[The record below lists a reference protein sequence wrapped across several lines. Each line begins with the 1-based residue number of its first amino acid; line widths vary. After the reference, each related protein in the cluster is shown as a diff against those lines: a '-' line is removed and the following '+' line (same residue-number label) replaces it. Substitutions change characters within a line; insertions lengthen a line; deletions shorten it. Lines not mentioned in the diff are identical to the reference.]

1 MPLITSVL
9 SALQCGICKGQLGDA
24 VSGTDVRI
32 RNGLL
37 NCNDCYMRSRSK
49 YRGAGTRYPEM
60 SECDHMPFPGPNLE
74 IQLFLLND

>member
-1 MPLITSVL
+1 MHLITSVL
-9 SALQCGICKGQLGDA
+9 SALQCGVCKGQLGDA

-49 YRGAGTRYPEM
+49 YRGGGQT
-60 SECDHMPFPGPNLE
+60 
-74 IQLFLLND
+74 